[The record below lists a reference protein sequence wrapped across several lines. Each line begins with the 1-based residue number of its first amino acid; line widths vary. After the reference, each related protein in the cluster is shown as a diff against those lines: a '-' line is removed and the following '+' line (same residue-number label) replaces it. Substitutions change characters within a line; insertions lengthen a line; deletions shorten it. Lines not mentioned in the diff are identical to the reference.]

1 MAKKSKKK
9 KSKNPFKFLT
19 SSRLVL
25 LVGIVLLV
33 LVSIALGKE
42 LMRKHE
48 VNQEIE
54 KVQSEIDRL
63 ERKNKE
69 LSSLIEYLNTEEF
82 KEIQARQNLNL
93 QKEGEAAVAITVPP
107 TPNIDEG
114 ESENDEPIVVEN
126 KSNIQKWW
134 EYFFYVKT
142 RS

>member
-1 MAKKSKKK
+1 MEKSKKNK

-25 LVGIVLLV
+25 LVGIVLLI

-42 LMRKHE
+42 LIRKHE

-69 LSSLIEYLNTEEF
+69 LSSLTEYLNTEEF

-93 QKEGEAAVAITVPP
+93 QKEGETAVAITVPP
-107 TPNIDEG
+107 TPNNDEG
-114 ESENDEPIVVEN
+114 VIEEEPVIVES

-134 EYFFYVKT
+134 EYFFYDNEA
-142 RS
+142 